1 MWQLMSYV
9 ARRPATAGF
18 KRCEAFASVSIL
30 ILHSSLCTPLH
41 PSLTHPFKP
50 QRIRERQH
58 RRSSPSNEK
67 RKMDSRK
74 RGRPV
79 RLLCPLHGRRYALC
93 VLLFFPRSSSPSL
106 SSLPAAFNS
115 WEEAGAERES
125 DSEDGGERERGQGKG
140 RRAPVSRQG
149 FNEEPLKFAVI
160 EQHPCPLQKGPTSLP
175 RHAVVSSPFP
185 FFHLSLLI
193 CLPLSL
199 SIPCEIFTSSFPSW
213 LLFTN
218 PPSRP
223 RFPPQPFTSCLW
235 SGHGSC
241 LYLTNRGGPIP
252 LASGLW
258 SPWLQDGMGCMDW
271 RSVCVCVCF
280 TSVA

>member
-1 MWQLMSYV
+1 MSYV

-58 RRSSPSNEK
+58 RARATTKGRWILGKDVAPFGFSVPCMADVLPFVSFCFSLALSLLHSLLYLLLLIAERRQGQK
-67 RKMDSRK
+67 ERVTVKK
-74 RGRPV
+74 RGM
-79 RLLCPLHGRRYALC
+79 RRM
-93 VLLFFPRSSSPSL
+93 RT
-106 SSLPAAFNS
+106 
-115 WEEAGAERES
+115 EG
-125 DSEDGGERERGQGKG
+125 RERGEGKG

-199 SIPCEIFTSSFPSW
+199 SIPCEIFTSSFSSW

-218 PPSRP
+218 PP
-223 RFPPQPFTSCLW
+223 L
-235 SGHGSC
+235 
-241 LYLTNRGGPIP
+241 P
-252 LASGLW
+252 LRLP
-258 SPWLQDGMGCMDW
+258 SPALHLL
-271 RSVCVCVCF
+271 SVIR
-280 TSVA
+280 TWIMSLLN